1 MDLIHLV
8 RVPKSALIPY
18 CAMPPCLMHVNH
30 EPMNGND
37 SQPRSRRTD
46 EAASEQ
52 LSPPKRVPA
61 YSASRINTKGRT
73 DERERDDV
81 PQPTPLCFART
92 RVRCRRSIRAQGRYV
107 AVAVLITLQ
116 RGAAIPSKDGCITA
130 LRLRRNHGPTA
141 SACSRHSTCRNAA
154 ALQRRFFLCCASLR
168 RAM

>member
-1 MDLIHLV
+1 MG
-8 RVPKSALIPY
+8 
-18 CAMPPCLMHVNH
+18 MT
-30 EPMNGND
+30 
-37 SQPRSRRTD
+37 RSHAHDGRTRHR
-46 EAASEQ
+46 ASEQ

-116 RGAAIPSKDGCITA
+116 RGAAIPSKNGCITA

-141 SACSRHSTCRNAA
+141 SACSRHSTCRNATRPHCNGGFFCVAPPSA
-154 ALQRRFFLCCASLR
+154 AQCNVTVN
-168 RAM
+168 RA

>member
-1 MDLIHLV
+1 MT
-8 RVPKSALIPY
+8 
-18 CAMPPCLMHVNH
+18 
-30 EPMNGND
+30 
-37 SQPRSRRTD
+37 RSHAHDGRTRHR
-46 EAASEQ
+46 ASEQ

-92 RVRCRRSIRAQGRYV
+92 RVRCRRSIRAQGREAGYV
-107 AVAVLITLQ
+107 AVAALITLQ

-154 ALQRRFFLCCASLR
+154 ALQRRRFFLCCASLR